1 MLNHIVITT
10 ILLLEVY
17 EILEC
22 HIVNDLVDGFVHFV
36 PDEGGG
42 TVVHFVAGLFL
53 LDAGNRGE
61 ASLGKAQDLTDCVVI
76 RTLGQ
81 FVSAL
86 ESAVRLK
93 NIGTVQNRD
102 DLFQIFL

>member
-1 MLNHIVITT
+1 MLDHIVITT

-22 HIVNDLVDGFVHFV
+22 HIVNDLVDGFIHFV
-36 PDEGGG
+36 PDKGGG

-61 ASLGKAQDLTDCVVI
+61 ASLGKAQDHPD
-76 RTLGQ
+76 G
-81 FVSAL
+81 
-86 ESAVRLK
+86 
-93 NIGTVQNRD
+93 
-102 DLFQIFL
+102 IFLRLLC